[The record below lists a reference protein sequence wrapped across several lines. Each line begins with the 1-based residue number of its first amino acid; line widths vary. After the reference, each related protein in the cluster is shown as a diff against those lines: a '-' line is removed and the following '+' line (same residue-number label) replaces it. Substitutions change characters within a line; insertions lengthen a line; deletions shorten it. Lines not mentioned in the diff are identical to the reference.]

1 MNAIITAPPHPM
13 LADLIEARDGC
24 TTSAPRFSDDA
35 LALDFTAKHERD
47 LVHVSEWN
55 RWLHWDG
62 ARWVKD
68 RTTMVFDRIRAVCRE
83 QAELA
88 KGNEHLA
95 MTLASRQK
103 VAAVEALARSDRRH
117 ARTADEF
124 DANPWT
130 LNTPG
135 GTVDLRTGQMREH
148 NRAELHTKITAVPPG
163 GDCPRWKAFLRE
175 ITHGDE
181 PAVAYLQRWAGYM
194 LTGRTDEHAF
204 IFIYGP
210 GGNGKSVLAN
220 TISGVLGDYAA
231 TAPMET
237 FMATPNDRHPTEMA
251 GLRGARLVVA
261 QETEA
266 GRALAEA
273 KIKALTGGDKISAR
287 FMRGDFFEFVPQFKL
302 MMVGNHRPELKHPDD
317 AMRRRLHL
325 LPLTYRPQA
334 PEPLLAEQLRAEM
347 PGILAWAIE
356 GCLIWQLDRLGMA
369 EVVRQASA
377 EYFAEQDVLAQWIA
391 ERTEIN
397 AASSAAASAM
407 FHDWS
412 TWAKE
417 RGQPPGS
424 LKGFIAEMERLAA
437 KKRTNQGVVFPGIR
451 LKPSDTGVF

>member
-1 MNAIITAPPHPM
+1 MDSPVDNALASLGFTTREVAP
-13 LADLIEARDGC
+13 EAA
-24 TTSAPRFSDDA
+24 SPRFSDDA
-35 LALDFTAKHERD
+35 LALSFTTKHEHD
-47 LVHVSEWN
+47 LLHVADWN

-68 RTTMVFDRIRAVCRE
+68 RTTVVFDLVRSVCRL
-83 QAELA
+83 QANLA
-88 KGNEHLA
+88 EGNDHLA

-117 ARTADEF
+117 ARTADDF
-124 DANPWT
+124 DADPWA

-135 GTVDLRTGQMREH
+135 GVVDLRTGKLRPH
-148 NRAELHTKITAVPPG
+148 SRTDHHTKITAVAPG
-163 GDCPRWKAFLRE
+163 GDCPRWKKFLHE
-175 ITHGDE
+175 ITLGDE
-181 PAVAYLQRWAGYM
+181 QAVAYLQRWAGYM
-194 LTGRTDEHAF
+194 LTGETREHAF
-204 IFIYGP
+204 IFVYGP

-220 TISGVLGDYAA
+220 TLAGMLGDYAA
-231 TAPMET
+231 AAPMET
-237 FMATPNDRHPTEMA
+237 FMATPNDRHPTDMA
-251 GLRGARLVVA
+251 GLRGARLVLA

-287 FMRGDFFEFVPQFKL
+287 FMRGDFFEFTPQFKL
-302 MMVGNHRPELKHPDD
+302 MMVGNHRPELKHPDE

-325 LPLTYRPQA
+325 LPLTYRPPA
-334 PEPLLAEQLRAEM
+334 PDRLLADQLRAEM
-347 PGILAWAIE
+347 PGILAWAIK
-356 GCLIWQLDRLGMA
+356 GCLIWQRDRLGMA

-391 ERTEIN
+391 ERTEPDPG
-397 AASSAAASAM
+397 SSAAAAAM
-407 FHDWS
+407 FRDWS
-412 TWAKE
+412 EWAQK

-437 KKRTNQGVVFPGIR
+437 KKRTKAGVVFPGIR